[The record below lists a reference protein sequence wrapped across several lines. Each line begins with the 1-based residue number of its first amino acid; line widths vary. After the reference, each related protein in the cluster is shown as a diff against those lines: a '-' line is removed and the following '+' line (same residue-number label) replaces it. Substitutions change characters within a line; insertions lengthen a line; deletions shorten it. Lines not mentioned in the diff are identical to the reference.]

1 MVSTKKWIFLGAQDW
16 KGDVHVDCES
26 DLWMDNP
33 RRSNLIRLLV
43 HSFQMIWVRLLKRY
57 DQNTLK
63 SENAE
68 SQKKTFHSEAELV
81 QAKENA
87 GKWVIL
93 FLLCCSLMV
102 LVRLNMLLVIIVV
115 IVIINMIGIAIRVVI
130 LIIFDEPDHIDVVW
144 MIILVQSH

>member
-1 MVSTKKWIFLGAQDW
+1 M
-16 KGDVHVDCES
+16 
-26 DLWMDNP
+26 
-33 RRSNLIRLLV
+33 
-43 HSFQMIWVRLLKRY
+43 LKRY

-93 FLLCCSLMV
+93 FLLRCSLMV

>member
-1 MVSTKKWIFLGAQDW
+1 M
-16 KGDVHVDCES
+16 DCES

-33 RRSNLIRLLV
+33 RRSNLIRSNKIVGTFISDDLSTFV
-43 HSFQMIWVRLLKRY
+43 EKICSKYIEKRECR
-57 DQNTLK
+57 K
-63 SENAE
+63 SEN
-68 SQKKTFHSEAELV
+68 TFHSEAELV

-144 MIILVQSH
+144 MIILVQSHYLC